1 MKKYGLGLLLLIL
14 LIVPGCGFAEKV
26 GDSVTFAADTA
37 SYMQALT
44 AFGQEME
51 TLAADAATDVQ
62 AREDLTERLNAL
74 KEQISGYANLQVPE
88 YATELHQSIVS
99 YNEKL
104 QQGLD
109 QAAANLE
116 EGKAAFES
124 TGIPETISQV
134 NGLLNQISQL
144 IPQ

>member
-1 MKKYGLGLLLLIL
+1 MKKYGLSLLLFIL

-26 GDSVTFAADTA
+26 ENSVTFASDTA
-37 SYMQALT
+37 SYMQTLT

-51 TLAADAATDVQ
+51 TLATDAATDTQ
-62 AREDLTERLNAL
+62 AREALTERLNSL
-74 KEQISGYANLQVPE
+74 KEQISDYANLQVPE

-99 YNEKL
+99 YNDKL

-109 QAAANLE
+109 QAANNLE
-116 EGKAAFES
+116 DGKAAFES
-124 TGIPETISQV
+124 TGIPETISQI

>member
-1 MKKYGLGLLLLIL
+1 MKKYGLSLLLLIL

-26 GDSVTFAADTA
+26 ENSVTFASDTA

-44 AFGQEME
+44 EFGQEME
-51 TLAADAATDVQ
+51 TLATDAATDPQ
-62 AREDLTERLNAL
+62 AKEALMERLNAL
-74 KEQISGYANLQVPE
+74 KEQISDYANLQVPD
-88 YATELHQSIVS
+88 YAADLHQSITG
-99 YNEKL
+99 YNDKL

-109 QAAANLE
+109 QAATNLE

-124 TGIPETISQV
+124 TGIPETISQI
-134 NGLLNQISQL
+134 NGLLNEISQL